1 MLTHTSIILA
11 VIGLLLFAYII
22 RLVSSKKLLLS
33 YSLLWM
39 FLAIVITL
47 CALFPAP
54 IDWLANAIGVALPSN
69 FIFIIGIICLLIV
82 CLSLSIIASKQTAY
96 SKTLIQEVA
105 LLRKEVEAIKVT
117 QRKDH

>member
-22 RLVSSKKLLLS
+22 QLVSSKKLLLS

-54 IDWLANAIGVALPSN
+54 IYWLANAIGVALPSN

-105 LLRKEVEAIKVT
+105 LLQKEVAAIKAA
-117 QRKDH
+117 QRENH

>member
-11 VIGLLLFAYII
+11 ILGLLLLIYII

-33 YSLLWM
+33 YSLLWV

-47 CALFPAP
+47 CALFPTPLYWVA
-54 IDWLANAIGVALPSN
+54 DAIGVALPSN
-69 FIFIIGIICLLIV
+69 FIFIIGIICLLII

-96 SKTLIQEVA
+96 SKTLVQEVA
-105 LLRKEVEAIKVT
+105 LLRKEIDTIKT
-117 QRKDH
+117 NQQDNH